1 MMKLTRFRQG
11 DSGVSGIEFA
21 LILPM
26 LAIIVIGLFNGWSLY
41 RTYEQ
46 MREAA
51 TAGQNYLLQG
61 GTNDARAL
69 DIANQVWSTRPAEA
83 SANITRACLCNS
95 ATASCTALCVATQ
108 SPPQAFVTIRL
119 TGVWTDT
126 LNIAAK
132 PVAVELTTR
141 VR

>member
-1 MMKLTRFRQG
+1 MTRPGSFRRSDG
-11 DSGVSGIEFA
+11 GVSGIEFA

-51 TAGQNYLLQG
+51 TASQNYLLQG
-61 GTNDARAL
+61 GNNDARML
-69 DIANQVWSTRPAEA
+69 DIANQVWSSRPSEA
-83 SANITRACLCNS
+83 SANVSRACLCNS
-95 ATASCTALCVATQ
+95 AAIACTALCVATQ
-108 SPPQAFVTIRL
+108 SPPQTFVTIRL
-119 TGVWTDT
+119 SGVWTDT
-126 LNIAAK
+126 LNIASK